1 METLTIP
8 VPENFL
14 KSVNMDRSTMIETMR
29 NEFACKLFREG
40 ALSLEQGAEFCGIT
54 IYEFLDIL
62 SAAGIP
68 VINYSP
74 KELEEEVAGY
84 LKHDNRL

>member
-14 KSVNMDRSTMIETMR
+14 KTVKMDKGSMIEAMCS
-29 NEFACKLFREG
+29 EFACKLFREG
-40 ALSLEQGAEFCGIT
+40 ILSLEQGAEFCGIN
-54 IYEFLDIL
+54 IYEFLDRL
-62 SAAGIP
+62 STSGISL
-68 VINYSP
+68 INYSP
-74 KELEEEVAGY
+74 KELEEEVAAY